1 MSAGL
6 LNPISDPITEPVVE
20 TPPVSAARRPASSPI
35 WVHLLLSLLTLFTTT
50 ALGMRY
56 MVNFNQ
62 GKPPLASSE
71 DIVAHVYSWQ
81 KISLVRMEAAV
92 LNQGPTFPEAPCGFD
107 LDTEND
113 VDGINAWFYE
123 TYRDHP
129 WPTIHQNWRAGFL
142 RLLELADGIPER
154 ELLDSSRYPWLK
166 GHPLA
171 FVLVASYDHHQEHLD
186 GLRAWLQQHD

>member
-1 MSAGL
+1 MNMKDHILTA
-6 LNPISDPITEPVVE
+6 
-20 TPPVSAARRPASSPI
+20 
-35 WVHLLLSLLTLFTTT
+35 LSEQFNEWEELLT
-50 ALGMRY
+50 GM
-56 MVNFNQ
+56 
-62 GKPPLASSE
+62 SE
-71 DIVAHVYSWQ
+71 EQLTIPQLPSKLSTKDIVAHVYSWQ

-92 LNQGPTFPEAPCGFD
+92 LNREPKFPEAPSEFD

-129 WPTIHQNWRAGFL
+129 WPTIHQNWRVGFL
-142 RLLELADGIPER
+142 RLLELGEGITEK
-154 ELLDSSRYPWLK
+154 ELLDSSRYSWLK

-186 GLRAWLQQHD
+186 GLRAWVQQHG